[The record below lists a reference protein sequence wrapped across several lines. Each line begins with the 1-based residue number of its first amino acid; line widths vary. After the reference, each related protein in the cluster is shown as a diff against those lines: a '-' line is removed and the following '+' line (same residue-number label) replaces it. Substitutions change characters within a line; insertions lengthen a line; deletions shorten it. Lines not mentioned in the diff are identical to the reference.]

1 MSRSLSKGK
10 EAVLNLTGIRRKL
23 MSRVSRCSLEKDTI
37 ERHSLPQQQHQYR
50 VNTPAFVDC
59 RRLLANMDDPEL
71 EAIRRARMAE
81 LQGGR
86 GGGGG
91 PSSGGYASGM
101 GRGGGGMGEDDGKQ
115 QEQMAA
121 QEEMKR
127 QALSTILDPEA
138 RERCK

>member
-1 MSRSLSKGK
+1 
-10 EAVLNLTGIRRKL
+10 
-23 MSRVSRCSLEKDTI
+23 
-37 ERHSLPQQQHQYR
+37 
-50 VNTPAFVDC
+50 
-59 RRLLANMDDPEL
+59 MDDPEL

-91 PSSGGYASGM
+91 SSSSGYSSGM
-101 GRGGGGMGEDDGKQ
+101 GRGGGSMGEDDGKQ
-115 QEQMAA
+115 QQQMEA

-138 RERCK
+138 RERCEYGIVSRLKFKLIRCCPSSYSSTHCNGQAKQS